1 MSSITVGHKTRGRP
15 FRFVRLSE
23 EHVKSKGA
31 KYKKPVHETTMAMQ
45 QYLLHGKRHKENKNT
60 FVLDVIK
67 KKKQAAFHLTIS
79 IQQCALMIRGK
90 TFSFGNKTA

>member
-67 KKKQAAFHLTIS
+67 KKKTSGIS
-79 IQQCALMIRGK
+79 FDNINTTMCLNDQR
-90 TFSFGNKTA
+90 